1 MRTIN
6 FIFMNVVQ
14 KTNEKEQERRCE
26 GAWKLLQHL
35 EKMPSTLYELSGE
48 LNYDCMHCSVKR
60 VVED

>member
-1 MRTIN
+1 
-6 FIFMNVVQ
+6 MNVVQ
-14 KTNEKEQERRCE
+14 KTNEQEQERRCE